1 MSYHWFKK
9 MLLSTSILILSSS
22 SLGLATH
29 TVEAKD
35 NLNGE
40 KPTTNLNHNITSPS
54 VNSEM
59 NNNETGTPHESNQ
72 TGNEGTGSNSR
83 DANPDSNNVKPDSN
97 NQNPSTDSKPDP
109 NNQNPSPNP
118 KPDPDNP
125 KPKPDPKP
133 DPDKPKPNPDPK
145 PDPDNPKPNPDPK
158 PDPNKP
164 NPDPKP
170 DPDKPKPNPN
180 PKPDPNKPNP
190 NPSPDPDQ
198 PGDSNH
204 SGGSKNG
211 GTWNPNASDG
221 SNQGQW
227 QPNGNQGNSQ
237 NPTGNDFVSQRFLA
251 LANGAYK
258 YNPYI
263 LNQINK
269 LGKDYGEVTDED
281 IYNIIRKQNFSGNAY
296 LNGLQQQSNY
306 FRFQYFNPLKSERYY
321 RNLDE
326 QVLALITGEIG
337 SMPDLKKPEDKPD
350 SKQRSFEPHEKDDFT
365 VVKKQEDNKKSAS
378 TAYSKSWLA
387 IVCSMMV
394 VFSIMLFLFVKRNK
408 KKIKTN
414 HSDDNP
420 CVIRFFYYGI
430 KM

>member
-1 MSYHWFKK
+1 MSYDWFKK
-9 MLLSTSILILSSS
+9 MLLSTSMLILSSS

-40 KPTTNLNHNITSPS
+40 KPTTNLNHNVTSPS

-72 TGNEGTGSNSR
+72 AGNEGTGSNSR

-97 NQNPSTDSKPDP
+97 NQNPSPDSKPDP
-109 NNQNPSPNP
+109 NNPNPGPNP
-118 KPDPDNP
+118 KPDPDKP
-125 KPKPDPKP
+125 KPNPEPKPDPDKPKPNPEPKPDPDKPKPNPDPKP

-145 PDPDNPKPNPDPK
+145 PDP
-158 PDPNKP
+158 
-164 NPDPKP
+164 
-170 DPDKPKPNPN
+170 NPN

-190 NPSPDPDQ
+190 NPSPNPNQ

-211 GTWNPNASDG
+211 GTWNPNASDR

-237 NPTGNDFVSQRFLA
+237 NHTGNDFVSQRFLA

-387 IVCSMMV
+387 IVCSMIV

-408 KKIKTN
+408 KKNKN
-414 HSDDNP
+414 ESQ
-420 CVIRFFYYGI
+420 RR
-430 KM
+430 

>member
-133 DPDKPKPNPDPK
+133 DPDKPNPNPDPK

-408 KKIKTN
+408 KKNKN
-414 HSDDNP
+414 ESQ
-420 CVIRFFYYGI
+420 RR
-430 KM
+430 

>member
-22 SLGLATH
+22 SLGLATD

-40 KPTTNLNHNITSPS
+40 KPTTNLNHNVTSPS
-54 VNSEM
+54 VNSEI
-59 NNNETGTPHESNQ
+59 NNNETGTPPESNQ
-72 TGNEGTGSNSR
+72 TGNEGTDSNSR

-97 NQNPSTDSKPDP
+97 NQNPSPDSKPDP
-109 NNQNPSPNP
+109 NNPNP
-118 KPDPDNP
+118 GPN
-125 KPKPDPKP
+125 PKP
-133 DPDKPKPNPDPK
+133 DPDKPKPNPE
-145 PDPDNPKPNPDPK
+145 
-158 PDPNKP
+158 
-164 NPDPKP
+164 
-170 DPDKPKPNPN
+170 

-190 NPSPDPDQ
+190 NPSPDPNQ

-408 KKIKTN
+408 KKNKN
-414 HSDDNP
+414 ESQ
-420 CVIRFFYYGI
+420 RR
-430 KM
+430 

>member
-9 MLLSTSILILSSS
+9 MLLSTSILILSSSS

-40 KPTTNLNHNITSPS
+40 KPTTNLNHNVTSPS
-54 VNSEM
+54 VNSEI

-72 TGNEGTGSNSR
+72 TGNEGTDSNSR

-97 NQNPSTDSKPDP
+97 NQNPS
-109 NNQNPSPNP
+109 
-118 KPDPDNP
+118 
-125 KPKPDPKP
+125 PDPKP
-133 DPDKPKPNPDPK
+133 DPDKPKPNPEPK
-145 PDPDNPKPNPDPK
+145 PDPDKP
-158 PDPNKP
+158 KP

-180 PKPDPNKPNP
+180 PKPDPNPNPNPKPDPNKPNP
-190 NPSPDPDQ
+190 NPSPNPNQ

-263 LNQINK
+263 LNQINQ

-281 IYNIIRKQNFSGNAY
+281 IYNIICKQNFSGNAY

-408 KKIKTN
+408 KKNKN
-414 HSDDNP
+414 ESQ
-420 CVIRFFYYGI
+420 RR
-430 KM
+430 

>member
-337 SMPDLKKPEDKPD
+337 SMPDLKKPEDKPA

-408 KKIKTN
+408 KKNKN
-414 HSDDNP
+414 ESQ
-420 CVIRFFYYGI
+420 RR
-430 KM
+430 

>member
-9 MLLSTSILILSSS
+9 MLLSTSMLILSSS
-22 SLGLATH
+22 SIGLATH

-40 KPTTNLNHNITSPS
+40 KPTTNLNHNVTSPS

-59 NNNETGTPHESNQ
+59 NNNETGTPHELNQ
-72 TGNEGTGSNSR
+72 TGDEGTGSNSR

-97 NQNPSTDSKPDP
+97 N
-109 NNQNPSPNP
+109 PNP
-118 KPDPDNP
+118 G
-125 KPKPDPKP
+125 
-133 DPDKPKPNPDPK
+133 PN
-145 PDPDNPKPNPDPK
+145 
-158 PDPNKP
+158 
-164 NPDPKP
+164 PKP

-180 PKPDPNKPNP
+180 PKPDPDKPKPNPEPKPDPDKPKPNPEPKPDPDKPKPNPEPKPDPNPNPNPNPKPDPNKPNP
-190 NPSPDPDQ
+190 NPSPNPNQ

-227 QPNGNQGNSQ
+227 QPNGNQRNLQ

-263 LNQINK
+263 LNQINQ
-269 LGKDYGEVTDED
+269 LGKEYGEVTDED

-408 KKIKTN
+408 KKNKN
-414 HSDDNP
+414 ESQ
-420 CVIRFFYYGI
+420 RR
-430 KM
+430 

>member
-350 SKQRSFEPHEKDDFT
+350 SKQRSFEPHEKYDFT

-408 KKIKTN
+408 KKNKN
-414 HSDDNP
+414 ESQ
-420 CVIRFFYYGI
+420 RR
-430 KM
+430 

>member
-269 LGKDYGEVTDED
+269 LGKDYGEVTDEN

-408 KKIKTN
+408 KKNKN
-414 HSDDNP
+414 ESQ
-420 CVIRFFYYGI
+420 RR
-430 KM
+430 

>member
-125 KPKPDPKP
+125 KSKPDPKP

-408 KKIKTN
+408 KKNKN
-414 HSDDNP
+414 ESQ
-420 CVIRFFYYGI
+420 RR
-430 KM
+430 

>member
-1 MSYHWFKK
+1 MSYDWFKK
-9 MLLSTSILILSSS
+9 MLLSTSMLILSSS

-40 KPTTNLNHNITSPS
+40 KPTTNLNHNVTSPS

-72 TGNEGTGSNSR
+72 AGNEGTGSNSR

-97 NQNPSTDSKPDP
+97 NQNPSPDSKPDP
-109 NNQNPSPNP
+109 NNPNLGPNP
-118 KPDPDNP
+118 KPDPDKP
-125 KPKPDPKP
+125 KPNPEPKPDPDKPKPNPEPKPDPDKPKPNPDPKP

-145 PDPDNPKPNPDPK
+145 PDP
-158 PDPNKP
+158 
-164 NPDPKP
+164 
-170 DPDKPKPNPN
+170 NPN

-190 NPSPDPDQ
+190 NPSPNPNQ

-237 NPTGNDFVSQRFLA
+237 NHTGNDFVSQRFLA

-387 IVCSMMV
+387 IVCSMIV

-408 KKIKTN
+408 KKNKN
-414 HSDDNP
+414 ESQ
-420 CVIRFFYYGI
+420 RR
-430 KM
+430 

>member
-125 KPKPDPKP
+125 KPKR
-133 DPDKPKPNPDPK
+133 
-145 PDPDNPKPNPDPK
+145 
-158 PDPNKP
+158 
-164 NPDPKP
+164 DPKP

-198 PGDSNH
+198 HGDSNH

-408 KKIKTN
+408 KKNKN
-414 HSDDNP
+414 ESQ
-420 CVIRFFYYGI
+420 RR
-430 KM
+430 

>member
-109 NNQNPSPNP
+109 
-118 KPDPDNP
+118 
-125 KPKPDPKP
+125 
-133 DPDKPKPNPDPK
+133 DKP
-145 PDPDNPKPNPDPK
+145 
-158 PDPNKP
+158 KP

-408 KKIKTN
+408 KNNKN
-414 HSDDNP
+414 ESQ
-420 CVIRFFYYGI
+420 RR
-430 KM
+430 

>member
-97 NQNPSTDSKPDP
+97 NQNPSPDSKPDP

-118 KPDPDNP
+118 KPDPD
-125 KPKPDPKP
+125 KP
-133 DPDKPKPNPDPK
+133 
-145 PDPDNPKPNPDPK
+145 
-158 PDPNKP
+158 KP

-211 GTWNPNASDG
+211 GTWHPNASDG

-350 SKQRSFEPHEKDDFT
+350 SKQRSFEPHEKDDFS

-387 IVCSMMV
+387 ILCSMIV

-408 KKIKTN
+408 KKNKN
-414 HSDDNP
+414 ESQ
-420 CVIRFFYYGI
+420 RR
-430 KM
+430 

>member
-133 DPDKPKPNPDPK
+133 DPDKPKPN
-145 PDPDNPKPNPDPK
+145 
-158 PDPNKP
+158 
-164 NPDPKP
+164 
-170 DPDKPKPNPN
+170 PNPN

-408 KKIKTN
+408 KKNKN
-414 HSDDNP
+414 ESQ
-420 CVIRFFYYGI
+420 RR
-430 KM
+430 

>member
-59 NNNETGTPHESNQ
+59 NNNETGTPHE
-72 TGNEGTGSNSR
+72 
-83 DANPDSNNVKPDSN
+83 
-97 NQNPSTDSKPDP
+97 
-109 NNQNPSPNP
+109 
-118 KPDPDNP
+118 
-125 KPKPDPKP
+125 
-133 DPDKPKPNPDPK
+133 
-145 PDPDNPKPNPDPK
+145 
-158 PDPNKP
+158 
-164 NPDPKP
+164 
-170 DPDKPKPNPN
+170 
-180 PKPDPNKPNP
+180 
-190 NPSPDPDQ
+190 
-198 PGDSNH
+198 SNH

-408 KKIKTN
+408 KKNKN
-414 HSDDNP
+414 ESQ
-420 CVIRFFYYGI
+420 RR
-430 KM
+430 

>member
-145 PDPDNPKPNPDPK
+145 PDPDKPKPNPDPK

-408 KKIKTN
+408 KKNKN
-414 HSDDNP
+414 ESQ
-420 CVIRFFYYGI
+420 RR
-430 KM
+430 

>member
-1 MSYHWFKK
+1 MSYDWFKK
-9 MLLSTSILILSSS
+9 MLLSTSMLILSSS

-40 KPTTNLNHNITSPS
+40 KPTTNLNHNVTSPS

-72 TGNEGTGSNSR
+72 AGNEGTGSNSR

-97 NQNPSTDSKPDP
+97 NQNPSPDSKPDP
-109 NNQNPSPNP
+109 NNPNPGPNP
-118 KPDPDNP
+118 KPDPDKP
-125 KPKPDPKP
+125 KPNPEPKPDPDKPKPNPEPKPDPDKPKPNPDPKP

-145 PDPDNPKPNPDPK
+145 PDP
-158 PDPNKP
+158 
-164 NPDPKP
+164 
-170 DPDKPKPNPN
+170 NPN

-190 NPSPDPDQ
+190 NPSPNPNQ

-211 GTWNPNASDG
+211 GTWNPNALDG

-237 NPTGNDFVSQRFLA
+237 NHTGNDFVSQRFLA

-387 IVCSMMV
+387 IVCSMIV

-408 KKIKTN
+408 KKNKN
-414 HSDDNP
+414 ESQ
-420 CVIRFFYYGI
+420 RR
-430 KM
+430 

>member
-40 KPTTNLNHNITSPS
+40 KPTTDLNHNITSPS

-125 KPKPDPKP
+125 KPK
-133 DPDKPKPNPDPK
+133 
-145 PDPDNPKPNPDPK
+145 
-158 PDPNKP
+158 
-164 NPDPKP
+164 PDPKP

-408 KKIKTN
+408 KKNKN
-414 HSDDNP
+414 ESQ
-420 CVIRFFYYGI
+420 RR
-430 KM
+430 

>member
-40 KPTTNLNHNITSPS
+40 KPTTNLNHNVTSPS
-54 VNSEM
+54 VNSEI

-72 TGNEGTGSNSR
+72 TGNEGTNSNSR

-97 NQNPSTDSKPDP
+97 NQNPSSDSKPDP
-109 NNQNPSPNP
+109 NNPNP
-118 KPDPDNP
+118 GPN
-125 KPKPDPKP
+125 PKP
-133 DPDKPKPNPDPK
+133 DPDKPKPNPDPY
-145 PDPDNPKPNPDPK
+145 
-158 PDPNKP
+158 
-164 NPDPKP
+164 PKP

-190 NPSPDPDQ
+190 NPSPDPNQ

-263 LNQINK
+263 LNQINQ
-269 LGKDYGEVTDED
+269 LGKEFGEVTDED

-408 KKIKTN
+408 KKNKN
-414 HSDDNP
+414 ESQ
-420 CVIRFFYYGI
+420 RR
-430 KM
+430 

>member
-133 DPDKPKPNPDPK
+133 DPDKPKPNP
-145 PDPDNPKPNPDPK
+145 
-158 PDPNKP
+158 
-164 NPDPKP
+164 
-170 DPDKPKPNPN
+170 N

-269 LGKDYGEVTDED
+269 LGKDYGEVTYED

-408 KKIKTN
+408 KKNKN
-414 HSDDNP
+414 ESQ
-420 CVIRFFYYGI
+420 RR
-430 KM
+430 

>member
-109 NNQNPSPNP
+109 NNQNSSPNP

-133 DPDKPKPNPDPK
+133 DPDKPKPNP
-145 PDPDNPKPNPDPK
+145 
-158 PDPNKP
+158 
-164 NPDPKP
+164 
-170 DPDKPKPNPN
+170 
-180 PKPDPNKPNP
+180 

-198 PGDSNH
+198 PGYSNH

-408 KKIKTN
+408 KKNKN
-414 HSDDNP
+414 ESQ
-420 CVIRFFYYGI
+420 RR
-430 KM
+430 

>member
-1 MSYHWFKK
+1 MSYDWFKK
-9 MLLSTSILILSSS
+9 MLLSTSMLILSSS

-40 KPTTNLNHNITSPS
+40 KPTTNLNHNVTSPS

-72 TGNEGTGSNSR
+72 AGNEGTGSNSR

-97 NQNPSTDSKPDP
+97 NQNPSPDSKPDP
-109 NNQNPSPNP
+109 NNPNPGPNP
-118 KPDPDNP
+118 KPDPDKP
-125 KPKPDPKP
+125 KPNPEPKPDPDKPKPNPEPKPDPDKPKPNPDPKP

-145 PDPDNPKPNPDPK
+145 PDP
-158 PDPNKP
+158 
-164 NPDPKP
+164 
-170 DPDKPKPNPN
+170 NPN

-190 NPSPDPDQ
+190 NQSPNPNQ

-237 NPTGNDFVSQRFLA
+237 NHTGNDFVSQRFLA

-387 IVCSMMV
+387 IVCSMIV

-408 KKIKTN
+408 KKNKN
-414 HSDDNP
+414 ESQ
-420 CVIRFFYYGI
+420 RR
-430 KM
+430 

>member
-22 SLGLATH
+22 SLGLATD

-35 NLNGE
+35 NLNEE
-40 KPTTNLNHNITSPS
+40 KPTTNLNHNVTSPS
-54 VNSEM
+54 VNSEI
-59 NNNETGTPHESNQ
+59 NNNETGTPPESNQ
-72 TGNEGTGSNSR
+72 TGNEGTDSNSR

-97 NQNPSTDSKPDP
+97 NQNPNPDPKPDP
-109 NNQNPSPNP
+109 NNPSPVPNPKPDPDKPKPNPEP

-125 KPKPDPKP
+125 KPKP

-145 PDPDNPKPNPDPK
+145 PDP
-158 PDPNKP
+158 
-164 NPDPKP
+164 
-170 DPDKPKPNPN
+170 
-180 PKPDPNKPNP
+180 NKPNP
-190 NPSPDPDQ
+190 NPSPDPNQ

-263 LNQINK
+263 LNQINQ
-269 LGKDYGEVTDED
+269 LGKEFGEVTDED

-408 KKIKTN
+408 KKNKN
-414 HSDDNP
+414 ESQ
-420 CVIRFFYYGI
+420 RR
-430 KM
+430 

>member
-109 NNQNPSPNP
+109 N
-118 KPDPDNP
+118 
-125 KPKPDPKP
+125 
-133 DPDKPKPNPDPK
+133 
-145 PDPDNPKPNPDPK
+145 
-158 PDPNKP
+158 
-164 NPDPKP
+164 
-170 DPDKPKPNPN
+170 
-180 PKPDPNKPNP
+180 KPNP
-190 NPSPDPDQ
+190 NPSPDPNQ

-350 SKQRSFEPHEKDDFT
+350 SKQRSFEPHEKEDFT

-408 KKIKTN
+408 KKNKN
-414 HSDDNP
+414 ESQ
-420 CVIRFFYYGI
+420 RR
-430 KM
+430 

>member
-1 MSYHWFKK
+1 MSYDWFKK
-9 MLLSTSILILSSS
+9 MLLSTSMLILSSS

-40 KPTTNLNHNITSPS
+40 KPTTNLNHNVTSPS

-72 TGNEGTGSNSR
+72 AGNEGTGSNSR

-97 NQNPSTDSKPDP
+97 NQNPSPDSKPDP
-109 NNQNPSPNP
+109 NNPNPGPNP
-118 KPDPDNP
+118 KPDPDKP
-125 KPKPDPKP
+125 KPNPEPKPDPDKPKPNPEPKPDPDKPKPNPDPKP

-145 PDPDNPKPNPDPK
+145 PDP
-158 PDPNKP
+158 
-164 NPDPKP
+164 
-170 DPDKPKPNPN
+170 NPN
-180 PKPDPNKPNP
+180 PKPDPNKSNP
-190 NPSPDPDQ
+190 NPSLNPNQ

-237 NPTGNDFVSQRFLA
+237 NHTGNDFVSQRFLA

-387 IVCSMMV
+387 IVCSMIV

-408 KKIKTN
+408 KKNKN
-414 HSDDNP
+414 ESQ
-420 CVIRFFYYGI
+420 RR
-430 KM
+430 

>member
-40 KPTTNLNHNITSPS
+40 KPTTNLNHNVTSPS
-54 VNSEM
+54 VNSEI

-72 TGNEGTGSNSR
+72 TGNEGTNSNSR

-97 NQNPSTDSKPDP
+97 NQNPSSDSKPDP
-109 NNQNPSPNP
+109 NNPNP
-118 KPDPDNP
+118 GPN
-125 KPKPDPKP
+125 PKP
-133 DPDKPKPNPDPK
+133 DPDKPKPNPDP
-145 PDPDNPKPNPDPK
+145 N
-158 PDPNKP
+158 
-164 NPDPKP
+164 PKP

-190 NPSPDPDQ
+190 NPSPDPNQ

-263 LNQINK
+263 LNQINQ
-269 LGKDYGEVTDED
+269 LGKEFGEVTDED

-408 KKIKTN
+408 KKNKN
-414 HSDDNP
+414 ESQ
-420 CVIRFFYYGI
+420 RR
-430 KM
+430 

>member
-125 KPKPDPKP
+125 KPKPNPKP
-133 DPDKPKPNPDPK
+133 DS
-145 PDPDNPKPNPDPK
+145 
-158 PDPNKP
+158 
-164 NPDPKP
+164 
-170 DPDKPKPNPN
+170 
-180 PKPDPNKPNP
+180 DPNKPNP

-408 KKIKTN
+408 KKNKN
-414 HSDDNP
+414 ESQQ
-420 CVIRFFYYGI
+420 R
-430 KM
+430 

>member
-22 SLGLATH
+22 SLGFATH

-97 NQNPSTDSKPDP
+97 NQNPSPDSKPDP

-118 KPDPDNP
+118 KPDPD
-125 KPKPDPKP
+125 KP
-133 DPDKPKPNPDPK
+133 
-145 PDPDNPKPNPDPK
+145 
-158 PDPNKP
+158 KP

-211 GTWNPNASDG
+211 GTWHPNASDG

-350 SKQRSFEPHEKDDFT
+350 SKQRSFEPHEKDDFS

-408 KKIKTN
+408 KKNKN
-414 HSDDNP
+414 ESQ
-420 CVIRFFYYGI
+420 RR
-430 KM
+430 

>member
-22 SLGLATH
+22 SLGLATY

-133 DPDKPKPNPDPK
+133 DP
-145 PDPDNPKPNPDPK
+145 
-158 PDPNKP
+158 
-164 NPDPKP
+164 
-170 DPDKPKPNPN
+170 
-180 PKPDPNKPNP
+180 NKPNP

-198 PGDSNH
+198 HGDSNH

-408 KKIKTN
+408 KKNKN
-414 HSDDNP
+414 ESQ
-420 CVIRFFYYGI
+420 RR
-430 KM
+430 

>member
-97 NQNPSTDSKPDP
+97 NQNPSPDSKPDP
-109 NNQNPSPNP
+109 NNQNPSPN
-118 KPDPDNP
+118 
-125 KPKPDPKP
+125 PKP

-164 NPDPKP
+164 NP
-170 DPDKPKPNPN
+170 
-180 PKPDPNKPNP
+180 

-211 GTWNPNASDG
+211 GTWHPNASDG

-350 SKQRSFEPHEKDDFT
+350 SKQRSFEPHEKDDFS

-408 KKIKTN
+408 KKNKN
-414 HSDDNP
+414 ESQ
-420 CVIRFFYYGI
+420 RR
-430 KM
+430 

>member
-9 MLLSTSILILSSS
+9 MLLSTSMLILSSSS

-40 KPTTNLNHNITSPS
+40 KPTTNLNHNVTSPS

-72 TGNEGTGSNSR
+72 AGNEGTGSNSR

-97 NQNPSTDSKPDP
+97 NQNPSPDSKPDP
-109 NNQNPSPNP
+109 NNPNPGPNP
-118 KPDPDNP
+118 KPDPD
-125 KPKPDPKP
+125 KPKPNPEPKP
-133 DPDKPKPNPDPK
+133 DPDKPKPNPDP
-145 PDPDNPKPNPDPK
+145 N
-158 PDPNKP
+158 
-164 NPDPKP
+164 
-170 DPDKPKPNPN
+170 PNPN

-190 NPSPDPDQ
+190 NPSPNPNQ
-198 PGDSNH
+198 PGDSNQ

-263 LNQINK
+263 LNQINQ
-269 LGKDYGEVTDED
+269 LGKEYGEVTDED

-408 KKIKTN
+408 KKNKN
-414 HSDDNP
+414 ESQ
-420 CVIRFFYYGI
+420 RR
-430 KM
+430 

>member
-133 DPDKPKPNPDPK
+133 DPD
-145 PDPDNPKPNPDPK
+145 NPKPNPD
-158 PDPNKP
+158 
-164 NPDPKP
+164 
-170 DPDKPKPNPN
+170 

-408 KKIKTN
+408 KKNKN
-414 HSDDNP
+414 ESQ
-420 CVIRFFYYGI
+420 RR
-430 KM
+430 

>member
-9 MLLSTSILILSSS
+9 MLLSTSMLILSSS
-22 SLGLATH
+22 SSIGLATH

-40 KPTTNLNHNITSPS
+40 KPTTNLNHNVTSPS

-72 TGNEGTGSNSR
+72 TGDEGTGSNSR

-97 NQNPSTDSKPDP
+97 N
-109 NNQNPSPNP
+109 PNP
-118 KPDPDNP
+118 GPN
-125 KPKPDPKP
+125 PKP

-145 PDPDNPKPNPDPK
+145 PDPDKPKPNPEPK
-158 PDPNKP
+158 PD
-164 NPDPKP
+164 
-170 DPDKPKPNPN
+170 PNPN

-190 NPSPDPDQ
+190 NPSPNPNQ

-227 QPNGNQGNSQ
+227 QPNGNQRNLQ

-263 LNQINK
+263 LNQINQ
-269 LGKDYGEVTDED
+269 LGKEYGEVTDED

-408 KKIKTN
+408 KKNKN
-414 HSDDNP
+414 ESQ
-420 CVIRFFYYGI
+420 RR
-430 KM
+430 

>member
-109 NNQNPSPNP
+109 NNPKPKPDP
-118 KPDPDNP
+118 KPDPDKP

-145 PDPDNPKPNPDPK
+145 PDPD
-158 PDPNKP
+158 
-164 NPDPKP
+164 
-170 DPDKPKPNPN
+170 
-180 PKPDPNKPNP
+180 KPNP
-190 NPSPDPDQ
+190 NPSPNPNQ

-350 SKQRSFEPHEKDDFT
+350 SKQRSFEPYEKDDFT

-408 KKIKTN
+408 KKNKN
-414 HSDDNP
+414 ESQ
-420 CVIRFFYYGI
+420 RR
-430 KM
+430 

>member
-170 DPDKPKPNPN
+170 DPDKPKPNPNPKPDPNKPNPN

-408 KKIKTN
+408 KKNKN
-414 HSDDNP
+414 ESQ
-420 CVIRFFYYGI
+420 RR
-430 KM
+430 

>member
-97 NQNPSTDSKPDP
+97 NQNPSPDSKPDP

-118 KPDPDNP
+118 KPDPD
-125 KPKPDPKP
+125 
-133 DPDKPKPNPDPK
+133 KPKPNPDPK
-145 PDPDNPKPNPDPK
+145 PDPYNP
-158 PDPNKP
+158 KP

-190 NPSPDPDQ
+190 NPSPDPNQ

-211 GTWNPNASDG
+211 GTWHPNASDG

-350 SKQRSFEPHEKDDFT
+350 SKQRSFEPHEKDDFS

-408 KKIKTN
+408 KKNKN
-414 HSDDNP
+414 ESQ
-420 CVIRFFYYGI
+420 RR
-430 KM
+430 

>member
-97 NQNPSTDSKPDP
+97 NQNPSPDSKPDPNNQNPSPDSKPDP

-118 KPDPDNP
+118 KPDPD
-125 KPKPDPKP
+125 KP
-133 DPDKPKPNPDPK
+133 
-145 PDPDNPKPNPDPK
+145 
-158 PDPNKP
+158 KP

-211 GTWNPNASDG
+211 GTWHPNASDG

-350 SKQRSFEPHEKDDFT
+350 SKQRSFEPHEKDDFS

-408 KKIKTN
+408 KKNKN
-414 HSDDNP
+414 ESQ
-420 CVIRFFYYGI
+420 RR
-430 KM
+430 

>member
-22 SLGLATH
+22 SLGLATY

-40 KPTTNLNHNITSPS
+40 KPTINLNHNITSPS

-145 PDPDNPKPNPDPK
+145 PDP
-158 PDPNKP
+158 
-164 NPDPKP
+164 
-170 DPDKPKPNPN
+170 
-180 PKPDPNKPNP
+180 NKPNP

-198 PGDSNH
+198 HGDSNH

-408 KKIKTN
+408 KKNKN
-414 HSDDNP
+414 ESQ
-420 CVIRFFYYGI
+420 RR
-430 KM
+430 

>member
-9 MLLSTSILILSSS
+9 MLLSTSILILSGS

-54 VNSEM
+54 VNSKM

-125 KPKPDPKP
+125 KPK
-133 DPDKPKPNPDPK
+133 
-145 PDPDNPKPNPDPK
+145 
-158 PDPNKP
+158 
-164 NPDPKP
+164 PDPKP

-408 KKIKTN
+408 KKNKN
-414 HSDDNP
+414 ESQ
-420 CVIRFFYYGI
+420 RR
-430 KM
+430 